1 MKIAD
6 SKKINILFIGD
17 IFGKSGMKMVE
28 NHLEDL
34 KKTYQIDFVVAQSE
48 NVSGRKGLIPKDY
61 EKLKKI
67 GIDAFTL
74 GNHVWAK
81 EEILTIINN
90 NDIIRPLNINDEYQG
105 QGSRVFK
112 LANNLE
118 LRITAL
124 LGISFNPLNLPWKQC
139 KANNFFDAIDKV
151 IEINRADFHVID
163 FHAETTSEKNVL
175 ALYLDG
181 KVDGL
186 VGTHTH
192 VQTNDAKV
200 FPNNLAYI
208 TDAGMTGPANAA
220 IGANFQEVY
229 EKMRY
234 DKVVAFKASKNPA
247 QFNGV
252 VLQLEKNGKSKIL
265 PIQIDQKN

>member
-124 LGISFNPLNLPWKQC
+124 LGISFNPLNLP
-139 KANNFFDAIDKV
+139 
-151 IEINRADFHVID
+151 
-163 FHAETTSEKNVL
+163 
-175 ALYLDG
+175 
-181 KVDGL
+181 
-186 VGTHTH
+186 
-192 VQTNDAKV
+192 
-200 FPNNLAYI
+200 
-208 TDAGMTGPANAA
+208 
-220 IGANFQEVY
+220 
-229 EKMRY
+229 
-234 DKVVAFKASKNPA
+234 
-247 QFNGV
+247 
-252 VLQLEKNGKSKIL
+252 
-265 PIQIDQKN
+265 